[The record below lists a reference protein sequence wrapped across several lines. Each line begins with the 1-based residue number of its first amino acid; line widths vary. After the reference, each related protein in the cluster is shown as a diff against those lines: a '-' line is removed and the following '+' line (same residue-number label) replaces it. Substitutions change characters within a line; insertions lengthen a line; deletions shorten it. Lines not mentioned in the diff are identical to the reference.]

1 MFTPAARRGA
11 VPAERKH
18 LALLIVRQ
26 RMSVYQGVLMKHY
39 VLMVVILT
47 LLLGLPVGV
56 FAQGDSA
63 NVEKEVRD
71 ALEKYRTALTQHD
84 AAALK
89 QIWADDYTFING
101 AGEILTKDQRLAN
114 LGSGATS
121 LDTIT
126 LGEDVKV
133 RVYGNDAA
141 VSTSRVTLKGKYS
154 GKAVS
159 GDYQSMTVWVKGQ
172 GGWQLVA
179 NQVTPITGKP

>member
-1 MFTPAARRGA
+1 MKNHA
-11 VPAERKH
+11 
-18 LALLIVRQ
+18 LIV
-26 RMSVYQGVLMKHY
+26 VA
-39 VLMVVILT
+39 LT
-47 LLLGLPVGV
+47 LLLGMAVGV
-56 FAQGDSA
+56 FAQEDSA
-63 NVEKEVRD
+63 TEKEVRD

-89 QIWADDYTFING
+89 QIWADNYTFING

-114 LGSGATS
+114 LASGATV

-126 LGEDVKV
+126 MGNDMKV

-141 VSTSRVTLKGKYS
+141 VSTSRVTLEGKYS

-159 GDYQSMTVWVKGQ
+159 GDYQSMTVWVKRPS
-172 GGWQLVA
+172 GWQLVA

>member
-1 MFTPAARRGA
+1 VLPFWQIRT
-11 VPAERKH
+11 KH
-18 LALLIVRQ
+18 LALLIVRE
-26 RMSVYQGVLMKHY
+26 RMSIYRGVLMKHY
-39 VLMVVILT
+39 VLVILTLT

-63 NVEKEVRD
+63 TEKEVRD
-71 ALEKYRTALTQHD
+71 ALEKYRTALTQRD
-84 AAALK
+84 SAALK

-101 AGEILTKDQRLAN
+101 AGEILTKDQRLTN
-114 LGSGATS
+114 LTSGATA

-126 LGEDVKV
+126 LGDGVKV

-159 GDYQSMTVWVKGQ
+159 GDYQSMTVWVKRPS
-172 GGWQLVA
+172 GWQLVA
-179 NQVTPITGKP
+179 NQITPITGKP

>member
-1 MFTPAARRGA
+1 MKNHA
-11 VPAERKH
+11 
-18 LALLIVRQ
+18 LIV
-26 RMSVYQGVLMKHY
+26 VA
-39 VLMVVILT
+39 LT
-47 LLLGLPVGV
+47 LLLGVAAGV
-56 FAQGDSA
+56 FAQEDSA
-63 NVEKEVRD
+63 TEKEVRD

-89 QIWADDYTFING
+89 QIWADNYTFING
-101 AGEILTKDQRLAN
+101 TGEILTKDQRLAN
-114 LGSGATS
+114 LASGATA

-126 LGEDVKV
+126 MGNDMKV

-159 GDYQSMTVWVKGQ
+159 GDYQSMTVWVKRPS
-172 GGWQLVA
+172 GWQLVA

>member
-1 MFTPAARRGA
+1 MKNHA
-11 VPAERKH
+11 
-18 LALLIVRQ
+18 LIV
-26 RMSVYQGVLMKHY
+26 VA
-39 VLMVVILT
+39 LT
-47 LLLGLPVGV
+47 LLLGMAAGV
-56 FAQGDSA
+56 FAQEDSA
-63 NVEKEVRD
+63 TEKEVRD

-89 QIWADDYTFING
+89 QIWADNYTFING

-114 LGSGATS
+114 LASGATV

-126 LGEDVKV
+126 MGNDMKV

-141 VSTSRVTLKGKYS
+141 VSTSRVTLEGKYS

-159 GDYQSMTVWVKGQ
+159 GDYQSMTVWVKRPS
-172 GGWQLVA
+172 GWQLVA

>member
-1 MFTPAARRGA
+1 
-11 VPAERKH
+11 
-18 LALLIVRQ
+18 
-26 RMSVYQGVLMKHY
+26 MKRY
-39 VLMVVILT
+39 VLIIVTLT
-47 LLLGLPVGV
+47 LLLGLPAGI

-84 AAALK
+84 ATALK

-114 LGSGATS
+114 LDSGATS

-126 LGEDVKV
+126 LGGDMKV
-133 RVYGNDAA
+133 RVYGDDAA
-141 VSTSRVTLKGKYS
+141 VSTSKVTLKGKYS

-159 GDYQSMTVWVKGQ
+159 GDYQSMTVWVKRPS
-172 GGWQLVA
+172 GWQLVA
-179 NQVTPITGKP
+179 NQVTPIAGKP

>member
-1 MFTPAARRGA
+1 MKNHA
-11 VPAERKH
+11 
-18 LALLIVRQ
+18 LIV
-26 RMSVYQGVLMKHY
+26 VA
-39 VLMVVILT
+39 LT
-47 LLLGLPVGV
+47 LLLGVAAGV
-56 FAQGDSA
+56 FAQEDSA
-63 NVEKEVRD
+63 TEKEVRD

-89 QIWADDYTFING
+89 QIWADNYTFING

-114 LGSGATS
+114 LASGATV

-126 LGEDVKV
+126 MGNDMKV

-141 VSTSRVTLKGKYS
+141 VSTSRVTLEGKYS

-159 GDYQSMTVWVKGQ
+159 GDYQSMTVWVKRPS
-172 GGWQLVA
+172 GWQLVA

>member
-1 MFTPAARRGA
+1 
-11 VPAERKH
+11 
-18 LALLIVRQ
+18 
-26 RMSVYQGVLMKHY
+26 MKHY
-39 VLMVVILT
+39 VLVVATLT
-47 LLLGLPVGV
+47 LLLGLPAGV

-63 NVEKEVRD
+63 NIEKEVRD

-89 QIWADDYTFING
+89 QIWTDDYTFING

-114 LGSGATS
+114 LSSGATS

-126 LGEDVKV
+126 LGADVKV

-141 VSTSRVTLKGKYS
+141 VSTSRVTIKGKYS
-154 GKAVS
+154 GKAAS
-159 GDYQSMTVWVKGQ
+159 GDYQSMTVWVKGP

>member
-1 MFTPAARRGA
+1 MKNHA
-11 VPAERKH
+11 
-18 LALLIVRQ
+18 LIV
-26 RMSVYQGVLMKHY
+26 VA
-39 VLMVVILT
+39 LT
-47 LLLGLPVGV
+47 LLLGMAAGV
-56 FAQGDSA
+56 FAQEESA
-63 NVEKEVRD
+63 TEKEVRD

-89 QIWADDYTFING
+89 QIWADNYTFING

-114 LGSGATS
+114 LASGATV

-126 LGEDVKV
+126 MGNDMKV

-141 VSTSRVTLKGKYS
+141 VSTSRVTLEGKYS

-159 GDYQSMTVWVKGQ
+159 GDYQSMTVWVKRPS
-172 GGWQLVA
+172 GWQLVA

>member
-1 MFTPAARRGA
+1 M
-11 VPAERKH
+11 KH
-18 LALLIVRQ
+18 HALIV
-26 RMSVYQGVLMKHY
+26 VA
-39 VLMVVILT
+39 LT
-47 LLLGLPVGV
+47 LLLGVTAGV
-56 FAQGDSA
+56 FAQEDSA
-63 NVEKEVRD
+63 TEKEVRD

-89 QIWADDYTFING
+89 QIWADNYTFING

-114 LGSGATS
+114 LASGATA

-126 LGEDVKV
+126 MGNDMKV

-159 GDYQSMTVWVKGQ
+159 GDYQSMTVWVKGPS
-172 GGWQLVA
+172 GWRLVA

>member
-1 MFTPAARRGA
+1 MKNHG
-11 VPAERKH
+11 
-18 LALLIVRQ
+18 LIV
-26 RMSVYQGVLMKHY
+26 VA
-39 VLMVVILT
+39 LT
-47 LLLGLPVGV
+47 LLLGMAAGV
-56 FAQGDSA
+56 FAQEDSA
-63 NVEKEVRD
+63 TEKEVRD

-89 QIWADDYTFING
+89 QIWADNYTFING

-114 LGSGATS
+114 LASGATV

-126 LGEDVKV
+126 MGNDMKV

-141 VSTSRVTLKGKYS
+141 VSTSRVTLEGKYS

-159 GDYQSMTVWVKGQ
+159 GDYQSMTVWVKRPS
-172 GGWQLVA
+172 GWQLVA